1 MVTVRNADELTLALR
16 DQDRLV
22 AEGLI
27 IDTPP
32 SVEMTLQLPWRLDL
46 QIVHGSHVNELR
58 LPDGGQATVHDEAV
72 VTLIG
77 PGKLVIDGRARCFV
91 TDDAVVEVSGDG
103 SVYAEDVSVVLA
115 SGRSKVYAQNQVS
128 VIATD
133 TAFVTL
139 CDSTTAVGSDD
150 CHMVALDNSQVTVSG
165 RAAASASDH
174 AVVTASDDAIV
185 TLRGDATVNATDRV
199 RVVDLRILAA
209 PDHPLRRRT
218 DPRPWEVSG

>member
-1 MVTVRNADELTLALR
+1 MVTVRSAGELAAALL
-16 DQDRLV
+16 DQDRV
-22 AEGLI
+22 VSDGLT

-32 SVEMTLQLPWRLDL
+32 TYELTLQLPWFLDL
-46 QIVHGSHVNELR
+46 QIVHVSHVNELR
-58 LPDGGQATVHDEAV
+58 LPDGGQACVHDEAV

-91 TDDAVVEVSGDG
+91 TDNAVAEVSEDG

-128 VIATD
+128 VIATG

-139 CDSTTAVGSDD
+139 CDATSAVGSDD

-199 RVVDLRILAA
+199 RVVDLRTLA
-209 PDHPLRRRT
+209 
-218 DPRPWEVSG
+218 